1 MLRCK
6 AIQKLRV
13 YEAKKIRIEEAK
25 TLTIPFL
32 KLKIRCSEHRI

>member
-13 YEAKKIRIEEAK
+13 YEAKEIRAEEAK
-25 TLTIPFL
+25 TRTIPFL
-32 KLKIRCSEHRI
+32 KLKIRCCEHRI

>member
-13 YEAKKIRIEEAK
+13 YEAKKIRSEEAK
-25 TLTIPFL
+25 TLAIPFL
-32 KLKIRCSEHRI
+32 KLNIWCSEHRI